1 MVVIT
6 GVLISNRV
14 EVCFV
19 SPTESADQFG
29 AALDRAAEIV
39 KGIISARD
47 I

>member
-1 MVVIT
+1 MT
-6 GVLISNRV
+6 SVLMFNRV

-19 SPTESADQFG
+19 SPAESADRFG

-39 KGIISARD
+39 KNIISARD